1 MKNILKYLSFLLTIV
16 LVISSSVIFVNASS
30 IFYDGFKLDIDSY
43 SKTAKVL
50 DYNGTESDLTIPA
63 TVRDFTITS
72 VEEFAFLDNDIIQ
85 SVTFNNTVKSIGFM
99 AFARCPNLD
108 TVILPSKLDSMDNSV
123 FYKCGSLKT
132 VYFNSP
138 LEKVPDSTFTDC
150 TSLTYVRLNADIKGI
165 GREAFSGCTSLVDFP
180 NIPSVTTLD
189 GYAFYNTGITKVVLN
204 DNITS
209 VGEGVF
215 KECASLSDVTI
226 YNPEMEIGKD
236 AFLKCAPN
244 LVISGYTGSTAETYC
259 KENNIKFF
267 PLDTVY
273 GDVNNDERINVKDV
287 TYIQK
292 FLAGLESAGIEENSK
307 SFYAADVSGDGNI
320 DIGDALLVLRFVDHE
335 ISVFP
340 VEE

>member
-1 MKNILKYLSFLLTIV
+1 MNMLKRNLSIICIISMMLSISVFTANAAITTIEDFTV
-16 LVISSSVIFVNASS
+16 DINTDNSTLSIEEYNGDGGEVIIKDELSGYTVDKISSRAFLNCA
-30 IFYDGFKLDIDSY
+30 D
-43 SKTAKVL
+43 
-50 DYNGTESDLTIPA
+50 
-63 TVRDFTITS
+63 ITS
-72 VEEFAFLDNDIIQ
+72 ITLPRFLRTIGSYAFSGCSGIASITINDAVS
-85 SVTFNNTVKSIGFM
+85 SVGNY
-99 AFARCPNLD
+99 AF
-108 TVILPSKLDSMDNSV
+108 
-123 FYKCGSLKT
+123 Y
-132 VYFNSP
+132 
-138 LEKVPDSTFTDC
+138 DC
-150 TSLTYVRLNADIKGI
+150 TSLESADIKGNMTAI
-165 GREAFSGCTSLVDFP
+165 SQYMFYDCTSLNNVTLP
-180 NIPSVTTLD
+180 TTLRVIYESAFRNCSSLKSITIPD
-189 GYAFYNTGITKVVLN
+189 EVNTIGESAFYNSGLEKITIGRN
-204 DNITS
+204 
-209 VGEGVF
+209 
-215 KECASLSDVTI
+215 VTT
-226 YNPEMEIGKD
+226 IGKD